1 MILKIRH
8 AVYQN
13 RSFSDKI
20 IADFVFRFTCLR
32 ATYKTFDEYE
42 KKLNHREKVKVK
54 LGYIIVCSKT

>member
-1 MILKIRH
+1 MTMILKIRH

-42 KKLNHREKVKVK
+42 KKTESSWKSKSKVRLYYSV
-54 LGYIIVCSKT
+54 L